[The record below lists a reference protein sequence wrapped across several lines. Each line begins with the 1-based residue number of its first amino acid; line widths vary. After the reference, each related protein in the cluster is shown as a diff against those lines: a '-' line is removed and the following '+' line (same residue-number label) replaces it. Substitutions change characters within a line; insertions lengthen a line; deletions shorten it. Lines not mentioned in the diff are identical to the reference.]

1 MNKEALYLMSRYRA
15 TGLAAVGAV
24 VALVAAAC
32 GGSSGGSGGGSS
44 GGSTSS
50 SSSASGFNAAVNST
64 VNPSTHKGGTITYAN
79 SSAPDSTDAG
89 NTYYAFN
96 LNFTRLYATPLTT
109 YKSCPGACGTSIVPA
124 LATTLGVAS
133 NGNKTWTYHLKSG
146 VKFEDGSPVT
156 SADVKYA
163 VERTFDRS
171 VLPNGPSYFASLL
184 AGNAAKYPGPFKDKK
199 GNLTAI
205 TTPNA
210 TTIVFNLKQPFADFN
225 YVVAFPQT
233 APVPPNKDTG
243 ANYQEHPQ
251 STGPYKFQSFQL
263 NKQYTLV
270 PNPMWNPAWDPQV
283 KQLASKVVV
292 NLNVN
297 ANDIDNRLLAGDIQ
311 MDQAGSGVQAAARAR
326 ILSSSSL
333 KASSDDPV
341 TGFMWFYYINTK
353 VPPLNNV
360 HCRMAV
366 EFAANKTNLQ
376 TAYGGPV
383 AGGDI
388 ASTAMPPTVLGYTK
402 FDFYHALTKPG
413 GDAASAKQQ
422 LKLCGHPNGFSTNI
436 AFRSDRPREVA
447 SSQALQASLNS
458 VGIKTTLKGY
468 TAANYYGTFAGVP
481 NYVHSH
487 QLGLLAG
494 GWGPDWPDM
503 YGWGWALFD
512 GQAIVPAGNA
522 NISELNDAHVNS
534 LFKTL
539 EASSSQSTRNSISA
553 QIDQQVMR
561 DAVMLPAVYSKAL
574 LYRSPSLTNV
584 SVNRYYGMY
593 NYGILGT
600 KG

>member
-1 MNKEALYLMSRYRA
+1 MSSRYRYRA

-32 GGSSGGSGGGSS
+32 GGSSGGGGGS
-44 GGSTSS
+44 GSSTTSP
-50 SSSASGFNAAVNST
+50 SSASGYNAAITGT
-64 VNPSTHKGGTITYAN
+64 VNPSSTKGGTITFDN

-109 YKSCPGACGTSIVPA
+109 YQSASGAKGNNLVPG
-124 LATTLGVAS
+124 LATTLGVS
-133 NGNKTWTYHLKSG
+133 SDNNKTWTYHLKSG
-146 VKFEDGSPVT
+146 VKYEDGTPVT

-163 VERTFDRS
+163 VERTFDRA

-184 AGNAAKYPGPFKDKK
+184 AGNAANYKGPFKDKK

-205 TTPNA
+205 DTPNA
-210 TTIVFNLKQPFADFN
+210 STIVFNLNQPFSDFN

-233 APVPPNKDTG
+233 APVPQAKDKG
-243 ANYQEHPQ
+243 ANYQLHPL
-251 STGPYKFQSFQL
+251 STGPYMFQSYSL
-263 NKQYTLV
+263 NKEYTLV

-283 KQLASKVVV
+283 KQLASKIVV

-326 ILSSSSL
+326 ILSTPSL
-333 KASSDDPV
+333 KANSDDPLN
-341 TGFMWFYYINTK
+341 GFMWFFALNTK

-376 TAYGGPV
+376 TAYGGPY
-383 AGGDI
+383 GGNI
-388 ASTAMPPTVLGYTK
+388 ASTAIPPTVAGYSK
-402 FDFYHALTKPG
+402 FDLYHALSMPG
-413 GDAASAKQQ
+413 GDQAAAKQQ
-422 LKLCGHPNGFSTNI
+422 LKLCGKPNGFSTNI
-436 AFRSDRPREVA
+436 AYRSDRPREVA

-458 VGIKTTLKGY
+458 VGIKAQLKGY
-468 TAANYYGTFAGVP
+468 TAANYYSTFAGVP

-487 QLGLLAG
+487 DLGILAG
-494 GWGPDWPDM
+494 GWGPDWPDA

-512 GQAIVPAGNA
+512 GASIVSAGNT
-522 NISELNDAHVNS
+522 NIGELSDPKVDQ
-534 LFKTL
+534 LFLSL
-539 EASSSQSTRNSISA
+539 EAATSDAQKNAISG
-553 QIDQQVMR
+553 QIDMQVMK

-574 LYRSPSLTNV
+574 LYRGTSLTNV
-584 SVNRYYGMY
+584 YVQPYYGMY
-593 NYGILGT
+593 DYAVLGT
-600 KG
+600 K